1 MKLIKQDKDFIEYE
15 LLTEDKE
22 QRLGVLLDRNDTDSI
37 QIYYKG
43 YNQNAEIWERRM
55 HSIDVSLGSL
65 TRVMHA
71 AKESI
76 LLDSRLKKEGK

>member
-15 LLTEDKE
+15 LLTEDKN
-22 QRLGVLLDRNDTDSI
+22 QRLGVMLDRNNTDSI

-43 YNQNAEIWERRM
+43 WNQNAEMWERRM

-65 TRVMHA
+65 TRAIAA
-71 AKESI
+71 AKESLI
-76 LLDSRLKKEGK
+76 LNDRLKKEGK

>member
-15 LLTEDKE
+15 LLTEDKN

-43 YNQNAEIWERRM
+43 WNQNAEMWERRM

-65 TRVMHA
+65 TRAIAA
-71 AKESI
+71 AKESLI
-76 LLDSRLKKEGK
+76 LNDRLKKEGK

>member
-1 MKLIKQDKDFIEYE
+1 
-15 LLTEDKE
+15 LLTEDKD
-22 QRLGVLLDRNDTDSI
+22 QRLGVLLDRNNTDSI

-65 TRVMHA
+65 TRVIHA

-76 LLDSRLKKEGK
+76 ILNDRLKKEGK

>member
-22 QRLGVLLDRNDTDSI
+22 QRLGVLLDRNNTDSI

-43 YNQNAEIWERRM
+43 FNQNAEIWERRM

-76 LLDSRLKKEGK
+76 ILHDRLKKNNE